1 MRLALC
7 LTAIIIAGSADAHS
21 WYPESCC
28 GGRDCHVAG
37 DSAVSRT
44 ANGWVIKRTG
54 ELIPF
59 TDGRVGKSPDD
70 RFHVCFVLNTTW
82 AVRCLFVPNLDM

>member
-1 MRLALC
+1 
-7 LTAIIIAGSADAHS
+7 
-21 WYPESCC
+21 
-28 GGRDCHVAG
+28 
-37 DSAVSRT
+37 VSRT
-44 ANGWVIKRTG
+44 LNGWVIKRTG